1 MLHGFPPIVSI
12 NSRVLILGSMPSV
25 ASLDAQQYYA
35 HPRNAFWPIQQA
47 LWGISA
53 QASYTQRVQVLQASG
68 VAVWDVLAACKREG
82 SLDSAIDSDSVK
94 INDFKCF
101 FDEYRHIKAV
111 FFNGATAENYFKK
124 YVLVKISLPALVLKR
139 LPSTSPAHASL
150 SFEKKLA
157 QWQQIKNYV

>member
-53 QASYTQRVQVLQASG
+53 QASYTQRVQVLQENG
-68 VAVWDVLAACKREG
+68 VAVWDVLAACKRM
-82 SLDSAIDSDSVK
+82 
-94 INDFKCF
+94 
-101 FDEYRHIKAV
+101 
-111 FFNGATAENYFKK
+111 
-124 YVLVKISLPALVLKR
+124 PA
-139 LPSTSPAHASL
+139 AA
-150 SFEKKLA
+150 
-157 QWQQIKNYV
+157 